1 MMLPAERRLSVA
13 RQDSI
18 SKLRRKSLETVKYWT
33 QGKQYCKY
41 LLLVSLLSVVVVWG
55 APVGREQRVEVDPVE
70 EAVRLQGEW
79 VREEVATL
87 RRERSGRILVM
98 SSWRS
103 GSSFVGGLL
112 DSHPGVAHQSVIL
125 IQRSY
130 VCL

>member
-55 APVGREQRVEVDPVE
+55 APVGREQRVKVDPVE

-112 DSHPGVAHQSVIL
+112 DSHPGVPSQSVIL